1 MIQNLLKYC
10 TFSNKPLYSQFDA
23 LFRGRLYLAVINIRF
38 GLKYE
43 LISFLFHLFFFLIRG
58 LTVMFEIMKTYGE
71 NYQTHWW
78 RDLFKIVF
86 RIFDV
91 MKLPEQ
97 QSEVSNKGKKI
108 VEHQPVSE
116 HPWLWSYCMEIN
128 CYNCSARAMSIFIS
142 AKYADLPSHLSTVK
156 VYTSY

>member
-1 MIQNLLKYC
+1 
-10 TFSNKPLYSQFDA
+10 
-23 LFRGRLYLAVINIRF
+23 
-38 GLKYE
+38 
-43 LISFLFHLFFFLIRG
+43 
-58 LTVMFEIMKTYGE
+58 MFEIMKTYGE

-116 HPWLWSYCMEIN
+116 HP
-128 CYNCSARAMSIFIS
+128 
-142 AKYADLPSHLSTVK
+142 
-156 VYTSY
+156 